1 MVSSQLRRSPF
12 YFSIIVDQSTRGN
25 VASLMIG
32 ESLPEMGIPEN
43 TRPAPFF
50 RGLEVN
56 FTPPSFG

>member
-1 MVSSQLRRSPF
+1 
-12 YFSIIVDQSTRGN
+12 
-25 VASLMIG
+25 MIG